1 MAHTDLHAKTE
12 ATAYGKKK
20 AAANYPTTIAKPTT
34 PDETQDTECPRFQV
48 VYKGELTG
56 SQIYE
61 RQLPDGESSA
71 LRIDGPADSAVVLD
85 SKGTIKLLGG
95 ERSKEQG
102 PGSGKLC
109 VKASGSQVIFSERSD
124 FQFNE
129 GDDEEG
135 QALNILCLGDYVE
148 QTKGSTRYIRAQ
160 KIVIEAS
167 EELLLIGKTQVTIQG
182 GADGGGTITMNA
194 GSVERVSQNV
204 KDVISGQVMEF
215 GVSEKTTLS
224 FDPRASV
231 NVVSPGH
238 INHKILGDIKT
249 WVGGIEQHI
258 VAGGPAAPPLIKAR
272 DSSFTAKTTG
282 NVNISSTID
291 TSIASG
297 ATLNL
302 TAAAV
307 INVIG
312 VGNVNIKG
320 ATIFLN

>member
-1 MAHTDLHAKTE
+1 MSHTDIHAKTE
-12 ATAYGKKK
+12 SSAYKNKK
-20 AAANYPTTIAKPTT
+20 AAKTYPSSVAKPTT
-34 PDETQDTECPRFQV
+34 PDETQETDCPRFQV
-48 VYKGELTG
+48 IYKGDLTG

-71 LRIDGPADSAVVLD
+71 LRIDGPADSAIALD
-85 SKGTIKLLGG
+85 STGTLTLLGG
-95 ERSKEQG
+95 EKSKEQG
-102 PGSGKLC
+102 PGSGQLN
-109 VKASGSQVIFSERSD
+109 VKASGSQATFSDRSNWA
-124 FQFNE
+124 FNE
-129 GDDEEG
+129 GEDSEG
-135 QALNILCLGDYVE
+135 QALNVLCLGDYVE
-148 QTKGSTRYIRAQ
+148 ETKGSTRFIRAQ

-167 EELLLIGKTQVTIQG
+167 EELMLIGKTQVTIQAG
-182 GADGGGTITMNA
+182 GDGGGTITMNA

-204 KDVISGQVMEF
+204 KDVIAGQVMEF

-238 INHKILGDIKT
+238 INHKILGDLQT

-258 VAGGPAAPPLIKAR
+258 VAGGPAAPPLIKSR

-302 TAAAV
+302 TAAGV